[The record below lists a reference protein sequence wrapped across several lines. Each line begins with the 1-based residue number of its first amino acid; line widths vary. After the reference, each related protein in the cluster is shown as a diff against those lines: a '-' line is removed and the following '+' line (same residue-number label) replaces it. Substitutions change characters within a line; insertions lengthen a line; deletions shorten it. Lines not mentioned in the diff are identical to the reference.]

1 MHFHLFTQQVI
12 NNHMKKILFLFLPF
26 ITNAQQSTFSEK
38 VIISEFNVRSDNS
51 INIRKSTQVFKDSVL
66 ISETYWRTVLKPND
80 PNAFKVLGDYEDYF
94 NLAIEAWKD
103 VPDTTGNFN
112 TNEVTDSSQ
121 YIGNWR
127 LNVNGQITNGKVI
140 INANDKFIF
149 DPNLN
154 QPRTQN
160 LLLNIKTN
168 LIRINI
174 DGVKYLLVK
183 NANGRYVNIDNN
195 VRFVKIE

>member
-1 MHFHLFTQQVI
+1 
-12 NNHMKKILFLFLPF
+12 MKYLFLFLPF
-26 ITNAQQSTFSEK
+26 FAMAQQSVFVEK
-38 VIISEFNVRSDNS
+38 EIISEFNIRENNS
-51 INIRKSTQVFKDSVL
+51 INVRKSMQVWKDTVM
-66 ISETYWRTVLKPND
+66 ISEQYWRCILKPYD
-80 PNAFKVLGDYEDYF
+80 PKAFEVLGDYEEYY

-103 VPDTTGNFN
+103 IPDLSGIYN

-127 LNVNGQITNGKVI
+127 LNINGQITNGKVK

-154 QPRTQN
+154 QPRTEN
-160 LLLNIKTN
+160 LPLNIKTN

-183 NANGRYVNIDNN
+183 NANGRYFNVDNT
-195 VRFVKIE
+195 VRFVKIQ

>member
-1 MHFHLFTQQVI
+1 
-12 NNHMKKILFLFLPF
+12 MKYLFLMLPLF
-26 ITNAQQSTFSEK
+26 AMAQQSTFVEK
-38 VIISEFNVRSDNS
+38 EIISEFNIRENNS
-51 INIRKSTQVFKDSVL
+51 INVRKSMQVWKDTVM
-66 ISETYWRTVLKPND
+66 ISEKYWRCVLQPND

-103 VPDTTGNFN
+103 IPDTTGKFN

-121 YIGNWR
+121 YIGSWR
-127 LNVNGQITNGKVI
+127 LNVNGQITNGKVK
-140 INANDKFIF
+140 INANNKFIF

-154 QPRTQN
+154 QPRTEN
-160 LLLNIKTN
+160 LPLNIKTN
-168 LIRINI
+168 LIRVNI

-183 NANGRYVNIDNN
+183 NANGRYVNVDNT

>member
-1 MHFHLFTQQVI
+1 
-12 NNHMKKILFLFLPF
+12 MKNLLLLLLLLKTVMIFSQNKYRDTVFISKFEILDD
-26 ITNAQQSTFSEK
+26 K
-38 VIISEFNVRSDNS
+38 S
-51 INIRKSTQVFKDSVL
+51 IQIRKTTQVYKNDIL
-66 ISETYWRTVLKPND
+66 ISENYWRSIIPVNSYNIYKILE
-80 PNAFKVLGDYEDYF
+80 DYDDYF

-103 VPDTTGNFN
+103 IPDTTGNFN

-127 LNVNGQITNGKVI
+127 LNVNGQITNGKVK

-154 QPRTQN
+154 QPRTEN
-160 LLLNIKTN
+160 LPLNIKTN

-174 DGVKYLLVK
+174 DGVKYLLIK
-183 NANGRYVNIDNN
+183 NANGRYVNVKNS

>member
-1 MHFHLFTQQVI
+1 
-12 NNHMKKILFLFLPF
+12 MKYFLFLMLPIF
-26 ITNAQQSTFSEK
+26 SIAQQSTFLEK
-38 VIISEFNVRSDNS
+38 EIISEFNIRENNS
-51 INIRKSTQVFKDSVL
+51 INVRKSMQFWKDTVM
-66 ISETYWRTVLKPND
+66 ISETYWRTILQPND

-103 VPDTTGNFN
+103 IPDTTGIYN
-112 TNEVTDSSQ
+112 TNEVTDSTQ

-127 LNVNGQITNGKVI
+127 LNVNGQVTNGKVK

-149 DPNLN
+149 NPNLN
-154 QPRTQN
+154 QPITQN
-160 LLLNIKTN
+160 LPLNIKTN

-174 DGVKYLLVK
+174 DKVKYLLVK
-183 NANGRYVNIDNN
+183 NANGRYVNVDNS